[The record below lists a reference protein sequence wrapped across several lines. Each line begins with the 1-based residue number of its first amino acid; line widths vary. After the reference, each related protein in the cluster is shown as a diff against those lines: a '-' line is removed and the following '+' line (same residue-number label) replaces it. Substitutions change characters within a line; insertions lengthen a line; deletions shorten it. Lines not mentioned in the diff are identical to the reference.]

1 MVNPYRSLLPATVG
15 FDRLLSTFEE
25 LDKIPFFDWRGIELD
40 SKELERTEQIHA
52 YKYIEPNDVIL
63 ELGGRYGMA
72 AVYANAK
79 LANKRNHYV
88 VEPDSTVIE
97 ALKKNRDSHYA
108 DFQIFNGYVSKRP
121 MKLVREENPIG
132 LANFSVPVA
141 GEGDAEC
148 KTLEQIKKE
157 TGLQFN
163 TLIADCEGFLEQFFD
178 ENYPEILSIDKFLFE
193 CDCPHR
199 CDYQKICNI
208 LNSYFYTH
216 VENSFHQV
224 WIRKS

>member
-1 MVNPYRSLLPATVG
+1 MEKINVKDKKNPK
-15 FDRLLSTFEE
+15 FDE
-25 LDKIPFFDWRGIELD
+25 LDTIPFFDWRGIELD

-52 YKYIEPNDVIL
+52 YKYIEEDDVIL

-79 LANKRNHYV
+79 LKNKRNHYV

-108 DFQIFNGYVSKRP
+108 DFQIFNGYVSRKN

-132 LANFSVPVA
+132 LANFSVESV
-141 GEGDAEC
+141 EGDGEC
-148 KTLEQIKKE
+148 KTLEQIQEE
-157 TGLQFN
+157 TGLKFN

-178 ENYPEILSIDKFLFE
+178 ENYPQILNIDKFLFE

-199 CDYQKICNI
+199 CDYNRICNL
-208 LNSYFYTH
+208 LNQYFYTQY
-216 VENSFHQV
+216 ENSFHQV
-224 WIRKS
+224 WIRK

>member
-1 MVNPYRSLLPATVG
+1 MTTPK
-15 FDRLLSTFEE
+15 FEE
-25 LDKIPFFDWRGIELD
+25 LDAIPFYDWRGIELD

-52 YKYIEPNDVIL
+52 YKYIEPTDVIL

-88 VEPDSTVIE
+88 VEPDSTVID
-97 ALKKNRDSHYA
+97 ALKKNRQSHFA
-108 DFQIFNGYVSKRP
+108 DFQIFNGYVSRKKMR
-121 MKLVREENPIG
+121 LIREENPIG
-132 LANFSVPVA
+132 LANFSVESA
-141 GEGDAEC
+141 EGDGEC
-148 KTLEQIKKE
+148 KTLEQIKEE

-178 ENYPEILSIDKFLFE
+178 ENYPEILKFDKFLFE

-199 CDYQKICNI
+199 CNYNRICE
-208 LNSYFYTH
+208 LLHSYFY
-216 VENSFHQV
+216 VQKENTFHQV
-224 WIRKS
+224 WVREKV